1 MKQAAEFEAAKR
13 TPVRVLVADPSA
25 VVRTAVKRMLESDE
39 GVQVIGTA
47 QDGQEAVEK
56 TRTLRPDVVALDIHM
71 NRHRG
76 VEVLREITQRCARPV
91 VMLSEASSA
100 AAEETL
106 QALDEGAFDYAPK
119 QVCGDPREMARQ
131 RYELVSKVK
140 AAARAARQRA
150 NGAIVAAWPRPEQ
163 AGASI
168 VPIVP
173 RVICIG
179 SSTGGPRALQQLLP
193 HLPANLP
200 ASVLLVQHMP
210 EGFTG
215 PFARRLDSLCA
226 MEVREARSEDHI
238 EPGVVLIAP
247 SGWHMAVYERQSSSA
262 AVRLSKTPDN
272 LLHRPSVDVL
282 MSSAA
287 ATFRDACM
295 GIILTGMGADGAR
308 GMKAIYEAGGITL
321 GQDEASCAVYGMP
334 RSCAELGVL
343 QRTVPLSDMRR
354 EILLATRY
362 EGGEKDCVAAGKAGP
377 AAGKELR

>member
-1 MKQAAEFEAAKR
+1 MKQALELEAAKR

-25 VVRTAVKRMLESDE
+25 VVRTAVRRMLESDE

-76 VEVLREITQRCARPV
+76 VKVLREITQRCARPV
-91 VMLSEASSA
+91 VMLSEASSE

-119 QVCGDPREMARQ
+119 QLSGDPREMARL

-140 AAARAARQRA
+140 AAARARRQRA

-163 AGASI
+163 VHPEI
-168 VPIVP
+168 VPI
-173 RVICIG
+173 VICIG

-193 HLPANLP
+193 HLPADLP

-210 EGFTG
+210 QGFTG
-215 PFARRLDSLCA
+215 PFARRFDSLCA
-226 MEVREARSEDHI
+226 MEVREARSEDAI

-247 SGWHMAVYERQSSSA
+247 SGWHMAVYARQSSSA
-262 AVRLSKTPDN
+262 AVRLSKSPEN

-321 GQDEASCAVYGMP
+321 GQDEGSCAVYGMP

-343 QRTVPLSDMRR
+343 QRTVPLSAIRR

-362 EGGEKDCVAAGKAGP
+362 EGSEKNCVAAGKTGP